1 VATDI
6 QTCYRHPDRRA
17 GVSCQRCDRPICP
30 SCMSSASVG
39 FHCPECARAGKQKVF
54 TAKTL
59 LTSRPLVT
67 QLLVAVNVAVFLVGA
82 LGGGRAG
89 VLFDGNNSLLVD
101 GGLNA
106 AAISHNGEWWRILTS
121 GFLHFGVLH
130 LAFNMYALWI
140 LGGQLEAAI
149 GKWKFLASYLAALVA
164 GALGALILTPNALT
178 AGASAAI
185 YGLLGVLLAAHRS
198 RGISIW
204 DSGLGGVL
212 LINLF
217 ITFGISNISIGGHI
231 GGLAGGFICGFIIYD
246 LGPKIRNEAVVLA
259 MCGAVAAACFAG
271 ALVVASSAA

>member
-1 VATDI
+1 MATEI

-39 FHCPECARAGKQKVF
+39 FHCPECTRSGKQKVY
-54 TAKTL
+54 TARTV

-67 QLLVAVNVAVFLVGA
+67 QILIGINVAVFLVGTA
-82 LGGGRAG
+82 SGGRAG
-89 VLFDGNNSLLVD
+89 VLFDGSNELLAN

-106 AAISHNGEWWRILTS
+106 FLIAQNGEWWRVITS

-140 LGGQLEAAI
+140 LGGQLEAALGRWRFI
-149 GKWKFLASYLAALVA
+149 ACYVTALLA
-164 GALGALILTPNALT
+164 GALGALILSPDALT

-185 YGLLGVLLAAHRS
+185 YGLLGVAIAAQRS
-198 RGISIW
+198 RGVSLW

-212 LINLF
+212 IINLL
-217 ITFGISNISIGGHI
+217 ITFGVSNISIGGHI
-231 GGLAGGFICGFIIYD
+231 GGLAGGFACGYLIYSV
-246 LGPKIRNEAVVLA
+246 GPKIRNDAAVLA
-259 MCGAVAAACFAG
+259 GCVAIAATCFAAAL
-271 ALVVASSAA
+271 LVAQSAA